1 MRKTYLC
8 LEILSRCLNERD
20 KETKGFSQKREQN
33 YIGMKN
39 DENLQKIICY
49 ECRKFGHI
57 RLEYPKLKKKLRF
70 KKKSLMATKKDS
82 SLASNSRLVVE
93 HANLY
98 PMTNAQEEVIYNLTP
113 ISIQI

>member
-1 MRKTYLC
+1 
-8 LEILSRCLNERD
+8 
-20 KETKGFSQKREQN
+20 
-33 YIGMKN
+33 
-39 DENLQKIICY
+39 
-49 ECRKFGHI
+49 
-57 RLEYPKLKKKLRF
+57 
-70 KKKSLMATKKDS
+70 MATKKDS